1 MGRRKRR
8 PKKSPKLRTGYSYGL
23 RVDRDG
29 GLTNRCQVITARG
42 RRCSRPA
49 SIQLGDRAV
58 CQQHAYS

>member
-1 MGRRKRR
+1 MRKRKRR
-8 PKKSPKLRTGYSYGL
+8 LKKSPKLRMGYSYGL
-23 RVDRDG
+23 HVERDG
-29 GLTNRCQVITARG
+29 GLTNRCQAITSRG